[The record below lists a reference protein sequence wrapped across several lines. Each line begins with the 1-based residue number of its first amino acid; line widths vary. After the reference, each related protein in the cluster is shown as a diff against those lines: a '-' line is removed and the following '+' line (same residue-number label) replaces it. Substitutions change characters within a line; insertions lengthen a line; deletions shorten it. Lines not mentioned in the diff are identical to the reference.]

1 MVGLLNYLASGWPP
15 GWIVRRDQRKLVMER
30 VVAAGGWPALQQAS
44 DALVESNL
52 DSGFRWLRVLGS
64 NQPPLPAALAAL
76 RPQEVWF
83 YSPSLMRGT
92 IFGTDFLVVHVK
104 IFGVHSTGSYAY
116 PYFGHPTH
124 FICCRRRC
132 RRHGATEPSHAGVLA
147 GVGT

>member
-1 MVGLLNYLASGWPP
+1 
-15 GWIVRRDQRKLVMER
+15 MER

-116 PYFGHPTH
+116 PYFGLEFVSGTNAGRYTPT
-124 FICCRRRC
+124 
-132 RRHGATEPSHAGVLA
+132 PSLGGVSGNGYDA
-147 GVGT
+147 YRKVAHRIYEIYGPR